1 VNRFKSTL
9 FLIPCV
15 SVAWLSAWGI
25 ACAQTSGSTQQIS
38 TPAQAMCPNAHLW
51 GASLV
56 TNICWSCLFPLKIMG
71 VAQLGGGSVP
81 SGSATDPICFC
92 SGSDG
97 IESIGFTL
105 GLWEPEALIE
115 LVRQPYCSP
124 SLGGTRIR
132 NSFKL
137 WGMKD
142 GSDGGSASNQFLNYH
157 YFSFPL
163 YEILQLLITP
173 ECNAGGF
180 SDFDLLYISE
190 IDPTWSE
197 DELAMFTQPEVAVA
211 SNPLLQATCPLDCT
225 AATVA
230 TPIDKMW
237 WCFGCWG
244 NAYPFTGNVP
254 SGGSPPRVSSLLATR
269 ALAALHR
276 RGLAWR
282 TTGNDVL
289 CGGVIDPMIPKSQY
303 KMSMLYP
310 VPEANSSISPPGAQT
325 AGGSGQATAGSGGSG
340 AAGTTSASI
349 PNTYNYHGTCCHNI
363 GVPTFLWGEWRNI
376 PAVGE
381 DFVYL
386 LWRWT
391 DCCVR

>member
-1 VNRFKSTL
+1 
-9 FLIPCV
+9 
-15 SVAWLSAWGI
+15 
-25 ACAQTSGSTQQIS
+25 
-38 TPAQAMCPNAHLW
+38 M
-51 GASLV
+51 
-56 TNICWSCLFPLKIMG
+56 KILG
-71 VAQLGGGSVP
+71 VAQLGSGSIP
-81 SGSATDPICFC
+81 SGSSDRTICFC
-92 SGSDG
+92 AGSDG

-115 LVRQPYCSP
+115 LVREPYCSP
-124 SLGGTRIR
+124 SLEGTQIR
-132 NSFKL
+132 KSFRL

-142 GSDGGSASNQFLNYH
+142 GSDGSSASNQFLNYH

-180 SDFDLLYISE
+180 SDFYLLGVSE

-197 DELAMFTQPEVAVA
+197 DELAIFTQPEVAIA
-211 SNPLLQATCPLDCT
+211 ANPLLQASCPVDCT
-225 AATVA
+225 AATLA
-230 TPIDKMW
+230 SPLDKMW

-269 ALAALHR
+269 ALATQHR
-276 RGLAWR
+276 RGMAWR

-310 VPEANSSISPPGAQT
+310 VPEANSAVSPPSSGPSGGA
-325 AGGSGQATAGSGGSG
+325 GPGTAGSES
-340 AAGTTSASI
+340 TPLPS
-349 PNTYNYHGTCCHNI
+349 TYNYSGTCCHNI

-376 PAVGE
+376 PSVGE

>member
-1 VNRFKSTL
+1 MKRRSVFRWLS
-9 FLIPCV
+9 LIPSV
-15 SVAWLSAWGI
+15 SALLCGPAVFGQGAGPSEA
-25 ACAQTSGSTQQIS
+25 IS
-38 TPAQAMCPNAHLW
+38 TPSQAMCPNAHIW
-51 GASLV
+51 GTGLV
-56 TNICWSCLFPLKIMG
+56 TNICWSCLFPMKLMG
-71 VAQLGGGSVP
+71 VAQLG
-81 SGSATDPICFC
+81 SGSIPSNSADQTICFC

-97 IESIGFTL
+97 IASIGFTL
-105 GLWEPEALIE
+105 GAWEPEALVE

-124 SLGGTRIR
+124 TLGGTRIR
-132 NSFKL
+132 DSFKL

-180 SDFDLLYISE
+180 SDFDLLYVSE

-197 DELAMFTQPEVAVA
+197 DELSVFTQPEVAVA
-211 SNPLLQATCPLDCT
+211 ANPLLQAACPADCT
-225 AATVA
+225 AATLSS
-230 TPIDKMW
+230 PIDKLW
-237 WCFGCWG
+237 WCAGCWG
-244 NAYPFTGNVP
+244 PLYPFTGNVP

-289 CGGVIDPMIPKSQY
+289 CGGKIAPMIPRSQY
-303 KMSMLYP
+303 KMSMLFP
-310 VPEANSSISPPGAQT
+310 VPEASTTIQPPG
-325 AGGSGQATAGSGGSG
+325 AGSGGSS
-340 AAGTTSASI
+340 TV
-349 PNTYNYHGTCCHNI
+349 PNSYNWSQTCCHNI

-376 PAVGE
+376 PSVGE

>member
-1 VNRFKSTL
+1 MTGGMRRRRLLGLLGVMCL
-9 FLIPCV
+9 LAGPV
-15 SVAWLSAWGI
+15 L
-25 ACAQTSGSTQQIS
+25 AQTEVIG

-51 GASLV
+51 GTSLI
-56 TNICWSCLFPLKIMG
+56 TNICWTCLFPMKIMG
-71 VAQLGGGSVP
+71 SVQLGSGSVP
-81 SGSATDPICFC
+81 SGSSDEKVCIC

-97 IESIGFTL
+97 VPSIGFAL
-105 GLWEPEALIE
+105 GAWEPEALVE

-124 SLGGTRIR
+124 SLEGVRIR

-142 GSDGGSASNQFLNYH
+142 GSDGGSSSNQFLNYH

-163 YEILQLLITP
+163 YEILSLLITP

-180 SDFDLLYISE
+180 TDFDLLYVSE

-197 DELAMFTQPEVAVA
+197 DELAIFTQPEVAIA
-211 SNPLLQATCPLDCT
+211 SNPLLQAECPADCA
-225 AATVA
+225 AATTA
-230 TPIDKMW
+230 TPIDNLW
-237 WCFGCWG
+237 WCVGCWG
-244 NAYPFTGNVP
+244 NLYPFVGNVP
-254 SGGSPPRVSSLLATR
+254 SGGSPPRVSSLLASR

-282 TTGNDVL
+282 TTGDDVL

-303 KMSMLYP
+303 KMSMLFP
-310 VPEANSSISPPGAQT
+310 VPEASSLVQAPNGGANT
-325 AGGSGQATAGSGGSG
+325 DTD
-340 AAGTTSASI
+340 I
-349 PNTYNYHGTCCHNI
+349 PHTYNWSGTCCHNI

-376 PAVGE
+376 PSAGE